1 MNMTHNPEA
10 DRQEALYEQA
20 QEDGA
25 AFMKLM
31 EYLRGYARY
40 DLDEIASEQSRYFL
54 EDLEMCLH
62 YIRKGEWTDRE
73 AVHTMGQHAL
83 AWLESMLLQ
92 GTDAYI
98 GGARDE
104 TNVAAG
110 IVDYFT
116 THAPEIEVYT
126 ECPNCDGFVG
136 PRGCMD
142 CNDPTGEHAREDERM
157 EQYKD
162 MKNW

>member
-1 MNMTHNPEA
+1 MTHNPEA

-31 EYLRGYARY
+31 DYLRGYARY

-83 AWLESMLLQ
+83 AWLQESWI
-92 GTDAYI
+92 TS
-98 GGARDE
+98 R
-104 TNVAAG
+104 
-110 IVDYFT
+110 T
-116 THAPEIEVYT
+116 THPILTYT
-126 ECPNCDGFVG
+126 RSALTVMGL
-136 PRGCMD
+136 
-142 CNDPTGEHAREDERM
+142 
-157 EQYKD
+157 
-162 MKNW
+162 

>member
-1 MNMTHNPEA
+1 
-10 DRQEALYEQA
+10 
-20 QEDGA
+20 
-25 AFMKLM
+25 
-31 EYLRGYARY
+31 
-40 DLDEIASEQSRYFL
+40 
-54 EDLEMCLH
+54 MCLH

-116 THAPEIEVYT
+116 THAPEIDVYT